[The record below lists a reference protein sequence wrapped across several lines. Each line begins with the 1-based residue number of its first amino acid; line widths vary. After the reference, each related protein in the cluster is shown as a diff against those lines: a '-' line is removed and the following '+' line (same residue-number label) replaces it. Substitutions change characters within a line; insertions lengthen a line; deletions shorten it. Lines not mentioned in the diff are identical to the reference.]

1 MKRFRKWLF
10 YIAFTLLAMGFF
22 LYFLFPSETFKGA
35 VSTYLLKTFP
45 AYQIEIGRL
54 RPVLPAGLGFES
66 IGIFQRGRLWA
77 SFDRITVLPKL
88 STLLSSQKTINFRG
102 SAYAGT
108 LGGHIDINQ
117 RDNKRQ
123 TEIVLKL
130 FEMDLSEI
138 QNLQEAMERKLSGS
152 LNGMLTIVHSSGS
165 RPNLKGKLDLSGVRL
180 EFSNP
185 ITKIEEIS
193 LNDVATEFNVNKK
206 VFSMKRLEAMGGQ
219 IEGNLTG
226 TIMIRRPFER
236 SRLNLRGAF
245 LPQEMLM
252 ASMQHIL
259 PGNLFKQR
267 QTGAKGM
274 PIRIYGTIE
283 KPRFSFR

>member
-66 IGIFQRGRLWA
+66 IGIFQRGRMWA
-77 SFDRITVLPKL
+77 RIDRITVMPKL

-102 SAYAGT
+102 SAYAGA

-117 RDNKRQ
+117 RDNKSQ

-130 FEMDLSEI
+130 SEMDLSEI
-138 QNLQEAMERKLSGS
+138 QNLQEALERKLSGS

-165 RPNLKGKLDLSGVRL
+165 GPNLKGKLDLSGVRL

-185 ITKIEEIS
+185 IIKIEEIS

-245 LPQEMLM
+245 FPQEMLM